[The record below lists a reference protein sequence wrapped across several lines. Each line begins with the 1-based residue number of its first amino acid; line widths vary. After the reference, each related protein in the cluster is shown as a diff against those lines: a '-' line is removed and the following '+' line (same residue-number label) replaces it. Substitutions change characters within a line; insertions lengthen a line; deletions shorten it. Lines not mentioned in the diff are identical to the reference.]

1 MGEQG
6 FGRICVIGAGSW
18 GTAVAGLVAPHCEE
32 AVLWAHSQVVVDG
45 INEYHTNPR
54 YLMGYELPENVSA
67 TGRIPEAAR
76 DADAVVLVVP
86 SKHVRDIAGRLS
98 GIIAPEIPVLVLAKG
113 IELDTGLLMT
123 EVAADE
129 VGHPERVGALSGPN
143 HAEEVCRGKLSA
155 AVLAANDRAL
165 AERMQQLFISRDFR
179 VYVSSDVVGV
189 EVCAAVKNV
198 IAIACGAAS
207 GLGAGDNT
215 LAVIM
220 TRGLAE
226 ISRVVSAKGGDPMT
240 CMGLAGMGDLIATC
254 TSPHSRNRTFGQALV
269 DGISLEQYERDT
281 HMVVEGAQAA
291 RSVLA
296 FARREGVEVPITQ
309 AVHGMLYE
317 GYSPDTATSLLVDRL
332 PHEEFYGLE
341 SPAIG
346 KALV

>member
-1 MGEQG
+1 MGEG
-6 FGRICVIGAGSW
+6 LLDKVCVVGAGSW
-18 GTAVAGLVAPHCEE
+18 GTAVAGLVAPHVGE
-32 AVLWAHSQVVVDG
+32 VSVWAHSQVVVDG
-45 INEYHTNPR
+45 INEYHANPR
-54 YLMGYELPENVSA
+54 YLMGYELPDNVTASS
-67 TGRIPEAAR
+67 RIADAAR
-76 DADAVVLVVP
+76 DAGAVVLVVP
-86 SKHVRDIAGRLS
+86 SRHVRRISSDLS
-98 GIIAPEIPVLVLAKG
+98 GALGPEVPVMVLAKG
-113 IELDTGLLMT
+113 IELETGELMT
-123 EVAADE
+123 EVVADE
-129 VGHPERVGALSGPN
+129 LGHPERVGALSGPN

-155 AVLAANDRAL
+155 AVLAADDRSL
-165 AERMQQLFISRDFR
+165 AERMQRLFISRDFR
-179 VYVSSDVVGV
+179 VYVSADVVGV

-198 IAIACGAAS
+198 IAIACGAAA

-254 TSPHSRNRTFGQALV
+254 TSPHSRNRTFGRALV
-269 DGISLEQYERDT
+269 DGITLEQYERDT

-296 FARREGVEVPITQ
+296 FARGAGVEVPITQ

-332 PHEEFYGLE
+332 PHEEFYGLDTT
-341 SPAIG
+341 ATG